1 MAKVLNMDGRRGVV
15 PSGAVYIGR
24 RMTRIGLAGSK
35 WANPF
40 KIGLDGTR
48 EEVIEKYRA
57 WLLEQPELMAA
68 FPSCAAKISPAGA
81 HQSAATARYSS
92 N

>member
-1 MAKVLNMDGRRGVV
+1 MV
-15 PSGAVYIGR
+15 PAGAVYVGR

-48 EEVIEKYRA
+48 AEVIEKYRA
-57 WLLEQPELMAA
+57 WLFEQPELVAA
-68 FPSCAAKISPAGA
+68 LPELRGKDLACWCAPLPCHGDVLLDLTRQQLS
-81 HQSAATARYSS
+81 
-92 N
+92 